1 LIDWHV
7 HSKLNAL
14 AIHRIDLKTAQTAH
28 EALDMVAQALKDPKY
43 DQFELVGVN
52 MRNGVW
58 PDGEAMCRNSLDR
71 LSSTRPIYLFWN
83 GYHSICSNSLGLER
97 VGHEPEGDGILVEQ
111 EAFEATRK
119 LSAVTDEVLDDW
131 IIQEVKTAS
140 YVA

>member
-1 LIDWHV
+1 
-7 HSKLNAL
+7 
-14 AIHRIDLKTAQTAH
+14 
-28 EALDMVAQALKDPKY
+28 MVAQALKDPKY

>member
-14 AIHRIDLKTAQTAH
+14 ATHRIDLKTAQTAR
-28 EALDMVAQALKDPKY
+28 EALDMVTEALMNPKY

-58 PDGEAMCRNSLDR
+58 PDGEAMCRINLDK
-71 LSSTRPIYLFWN
+71 LSSIRPIYLFWN
-83 GYHSICSNSLGLER
+83 GYHSICSNSIGLER
-97 VGHEPEGDGILVEQ
+97 VGHIAKGDGILVEQ

-119 LSAVTDEVLDDW
+119 LSAVTDDVLDDW
-131 IIQEVKTAS
+131 IIEEAKIAS
-140 YVA
+140 